1 MMRIRRIR
9 WPGVRRRLAGLRR
22 CSGTGRVP
30 PALRGIGTWPPRMG
44 PGNSPLLGIG
54 PVHREPPQP
63 AYRRRP
69 GSPAASM
76 AKSTGW
82 ARLRKID
89 GWQGRLA
96 CRSFRRS
103 AGTSHPTD
111 FVTASFSRS
120 EPGLASPSLITS
132 RARAPT
138 LSVGNLQDVEGTH
151 EPWNPNGTRTG
162 RCTVATGGPEND
174 VASRITR
181 SLASR
186 VAS

>member
-1 MMRIRRIR
+1 
-9 WPGVRRRLAGLRR
+9 
-22 CSGTGRVP
+22 
-30 PALRGIGTWPPRMG
+30 MG
-44 PGNSPLLGIG
+44 PGNSRLLGMG
-54 PVHREPPQP
+54 PVYREPPRS
-63 AYRRRP
+63 AFRRRP
-69 GSPAASM
+69 DSFAAGM
-76 AKSTGW
+76 AKGTGW

-89 GWQGRLA
+89 GSQGRLA

-111 FVTASFSRS
+111 VATASFSRWV
-120 EPGLASPSLITS
+120 PGLASPSLVPGS
-132 RARAPT
+132 ARTPT
-138 LSVGNLQDVEGTH
+138 LSIGSAQEVEGNH
-151 EPWNPNGTRTG
+151 EPWNPNGTLAG